1 MKNSQ
6 ARTGHQ
12 RGMGGRK
19 TDDDDTHE
27 RHTDVLSGAAVHT
40 CTDFGTVQYIYM
52 LTRLLTSLRAAR
64 LPRQPSRAL
73 LSATPFW
80 HRTAAPSVAQP
91 AMLLR
96 PPAVTPAPPIAGASR
111 QRSQKQSNKL
121 RQKRMAHPRRS
132 KRDAMARRGI
142 KPQQPLP
149 DWKWGI
155 FARDEV
161 AVYHGK
167 RKMGQGKV
175 LRVDHARSRVWV
187 EGIKLR
193 EFATEESAND
203 PDPSRCAA

>member
-1 MKNSQ
+1 
-6 ARTGHQ
+6 
-12 RGMGGRK
+12 
-19 TDDDDTHE
+19 
-27 RHTDVLSGAAVHT
+27 
-40 CTDFGTVQYIYM
+40 
-52 LTRLLTSLRAAR
+52 
-64 LPRQPSRAL
+64 
-73 LSATPFW
+73 
-80 HRTAAPSVAQP
+80 
-91 AMLLR
+91 MLLR

-203 PDPSRCAA
+203 PDPSRPLEYELREDSVHYSQCNLIDPVDGRRTRLRWRYLPDGRRVRVAVRSGALLPRVPPPPPDEPREFPRWSERLTTPRDAVLERTNIAPQWAKQRV

>member
-1 MKNSQ
+1 MSAPLFPSLVGEKR
-6 ARTGHQ
+6 ATLRALRTSSWL
-12 RGMGGRK
+12 
-19 TDDDDTHE
+19 E
-27 RHTDVLSGAAVHT
+27 FLFLFVLQPPDQL
-40 CTDFGTVQYIYM
+40 CM
-52 LTRLLTSLRAAR
+52 LTRLLPSLRAAR

>member
-1 MKNSQ
+1 MSAPLFPSLVGEKR
-6 ARTGHQ
+6 ATLRALRTSSWWEF
-12 RGMGGRK
+12 RFLF
-19 TDDDDTHE
+19 
-27 RHTDVLSGAAVHT
+27 VLQPPDQL
-40 CTDFGTVQYIYM
+40 CM
-52 LTRLLTSLRAAR
+52 LTRLLPSLRAAR

>member
-1 MKNSQ
+1 
-6 ARTGHQ
+6 
-12 RGMGGRK
+12 
-19 TDDDDTHE
+19 
-27 RHTDVLSGAAVHT
+27 
-40 CTDFGTVQYIYM
+40 M
-52 LTRLLTSLRAAR
+52 LTRFLRASLRAAR

-187 EGIKLR
+187 EGVKLR